1 MSCASRVDKTPVEL
15 KVVQVSRLVCFLLSA
30 QGTPVMAEVLPMSIC
45 IPSCLI
51 LKQELGGSLVV
62 MGDVIITVNT
72 WMAGL
77 RIFQADGPTRESKKL
92 DLWYHPWETIT
103 ADK

>member
-1 MSCASRVDKTPVEL
+1 
-15 KVVQVSRLVCFLLSA
+15 
-30 QGTPVMAEVLPMSIC
+30 MAEVLPTSIC

-77 RIFQADGPTRESKKL
+77 GIFQADGPTRESKNLIYGIIRGRQLQQINSTGEKVWTRRL
-92 DLWYHPWETIT
+92 SSTRKRIFPFIILMFSCHR
-103 ADK
+103 